1 MPGGRALLVCALL
14 MLAGCGALLPAQ
26 PPAQLANTPGA
37 PIVVSRGSIETGVF
51 RVEYP
56 PAWRVVKLNEA
67 GGGLHL
73 SFIAPDGGNV
83 TLAQVAGDTAGEEI
97 LRLENGWGVKV
108 TIKHSDA
115 PSAHFSQQAQALV
128 KSIRV

>member
-1 MPGGRALLVCALL
+1 
-14 MLAGCGALLPAQ
+14 MLAACGTLLPAR

-37 PIVVSRGSIETGVF
+37 PIIVSDGKVATDVF
-51 RVEYP
+51 RLDYP

-73 SFIAPDGGNV
+73 SFIAPDGSSV
-83 TLAQVAGDTAGEEI
+83 TLAQVAGDTPGEQI

-108 TIKHSDA
+108 SIAAADS

-128 KSIRV
+128 ASIRP

>member
-1 MPGGRALLVCALL
+1 MRRALYICAMLT
-14 MLAGCGALLPAQ
+14 LAGCGALLPAR

-37 PIVVSRGSIETGVF
+37 PIIVSQGNIDAGVF
-51 RVEYP
+51 RVDYP

-73 SFIAPDGGNV
+73 AFIAPDGGSV
-83 TLAQVAGDTAGEEI
+83 TLAQVAGDTAGEDI

-108 TIKHSDA
+108 TIAAADS
-115 PSAHFSQQAQALV
+115 PSAHFSRQAQALV
-128 KSIRV
+128 ASIRS